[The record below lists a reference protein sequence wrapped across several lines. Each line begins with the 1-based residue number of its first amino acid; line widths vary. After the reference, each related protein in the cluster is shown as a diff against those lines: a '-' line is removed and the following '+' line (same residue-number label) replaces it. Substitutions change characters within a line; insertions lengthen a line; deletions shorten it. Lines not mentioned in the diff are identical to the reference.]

1 VTGTTPQPTA
11 RPTINRT
18 SRPPIQMFSTTTL
31 PEGLVLSIRHQAQ
44 QLAKDPSFLSTM
56 AEAFTDGDELTP
68 SASDLALFH
77 RWLAD
82 EVAAIPAR
90 LRWVDGPVPLA
101 EAVAALTGPIL
112 PGEARVMPVS
122 VVGNEP
128 VPGLMTERQNIAFR
142 AVHDHMHAKLG
153 VDDSWEGE
161 LATTLGHL
169 LTAPPQ
175 IWPILASEVAGQA
188 SVAIISGQFPEQR
201 LSRDCLRAIALH
213 PTNPLKF

>member
-1 VTGTTPQPTA
+1 
-11 RPTINRT
+11 
-18 SRPPIQMFSTTTL
+18 MFSTITI
-31 PEGLVLSIRHQAQ
+31 PEGLALSIRHQAQ

-77 RWLAD
+77 SWLAD
-82 EVAAIPAR
+82 EFASIPAHVIWCDR
-90 LRWVDGPVPLA
+90 EVPLA
-101 EAVAALTGPIL
+101 EAVAALTGPKL
-112 PGEARVMPVS
+112 PGEVRRMPVS
-122 VVGNEP
+122 TLGTAP
-128 VPGLMTERQNIAFR
+128 VAGLMTAEQNLMFR
-142 AVHDHMHAKLG
+142 AVHDRMHARLG

-169 LTAPPQ
+169 HTAPPQ
-175 IWPILASEVAGQA
+175 IWSILASEVAGQA